1 MTDKQGKLTISVVI
15 CAFNEQD
22 WIDKTLASLIKQKR
36 QADEIIIV
44 NNASTDNT
52 ETVVKRFIAEHADY
66 PITIVHEAKKG
77 LHHAREAGWRAA
89 HSDIVVNT
97 DADIT
102 FPHDWLQI
110 IEKAFADSEIAAI
123 TGIVRYNDALPI
135 INWVTWACDQVFQP
149 EGVGRMMT
157 KEYVLNGGN
166 SAYRRTVLE
175 VLNGYLGKPE
185 GVLEDRYMSSQIQS
199 HGYKIRFVR
208 NLKVWHTFRRFNK
221 DGWRGYL
228 KYMFFY
234 TPENVYPDHLADG

>member
-1 MTDKQGKLTISVVI
+1 MAKLSISVVI

-22 WIDKTLASLIKQKR
+22 WIAKALASLAEQKR
-36 QADEIIIV
+36 PADEIIVV

-52 ETVVKRFIAEHADY
+52 EAVVQRFINDHPTL
-66 PITIVHEAKKG
+66 PIRIVYETKKG
-77 LHHAREAGWRAA
+77 LHHAREAGWRAT

-102 FPHDWLQI
+102 FPHNWLQLV
-110 IEKAFADSEIAAI
+110 ENAFQDQNVAAI

-149 EGVGRMMT
+149 EGVGRLMT

-166 SAYRRTVLE
+166 SAYRRSVLE
-175 VLNGYLGKPE
+175 AVNGYLGKPE
-185 GVLEDRYMSSQIQS
+185 GMLEDRYMSSQIQTR
-199 HGYKIRFVR
+199 GYKIKFVR

-234 TPENVYPDHLADG
+234 TPENVYPDHLADA

>member
-1 MTDKQGKLTISVVI
+1 MPTTAGKLSISVVI

-22 WIDKTLASLIKQKR
+22 WIIKTLASLIEQKR
-36 QADEIIIV
+36 QADEIIVV

-52 ETVVKRFIAEHADY
+52 EVVVQRFITEHPGY
-66 PITIVHEAKKG
+66 PISIVYEAKKG
-77 LHHAREAGWRAA
+77 LHNAREAGWRAS
-89 HSDIVVNT
+89 HGDIVVNT
-97 DADIT
+97 DADII

-110 IEKAFADSEIAAI
+110 VEKAFADTEISAI

-135 INWVTWACDQVFQP
+135 INWVTWACDQLYQP
-149 EGVGRMMT
+149 EGIGRLTT

-175 VLNGYLGKPE
+175 ALNGYADKPE
-185 GVLEDRYMSSQIQS
+185 GVLEDRYMSSQIQD

-234 TPENVYPDHLADG
+234 TAENVYPDHLAES